1 MLPLT
6 PPWSASAGPA
16 PADSL
21 RVLPGPHAR
30 LSRVLETLAPDGSGY
45 RWPRA
50 RFERDVLLADAEMT
64 RAALRDT
71 VSALNARAANAA
83 AAARARE
90 DSLRSNFRW
99 TQLDLE
105 HERQNRPHWWEKPT
119 VVVPVTMF
127 LTLLAVD
134 AAVGD

>member
-21 RVLPGPHAR
+21 RVLPGPQAR
-30 LSRVLETLAPDGSGY
+30 LSRVLETLAQDGSGY

-71 VSALNARAANAA
+71 VSALNALAADAA

-90 DSLRSNFRW
+90 DSLRSDLRW
-99 TQLDLE
+99 TGLDLE
-105 HERQNRPHWWEKPT
+105 HALRTRPRWWERPT